1 MTLAANEPTDQRQV
15 SELPS
20 FMRETRAAVNAFLGT
35 GSTGNVGVTDLILA
49 PGVTS
54 LSVGTDLGDY
64 GFEVVKVTGTGV
76 STLLTILGGV
86 EGQVKIF
93 VFQDANVRL
102 TDGAKAAGAFYLNQL
117 PALSNFNPQQDD
129 VLALVNIDGDGASVY
144 GYWKELYR
152 ALSIK

>member
-20 FMRETRAAVNAFLGT
+20 FMRETRAAVNAVSGA
-35 GSTGNVGVTDLILA
+35 GNVGVTDLIIA
-49 PGVTS
+49 AGVTS
-54 LSVGTDLGDY
+54 LSVGTELGAY
-64 GFEVVKVTGTGV
+64 GFETVKVTGTGI
-76 STLLTILGGV
+76 STLLTILGGT
-86 EGQVKIF
+86 EGQVKVL
-93 VFQDANVRL
+93 VFQGANVRI